1 MEMKKKT
8 QRCSPEFNK
17 KSQELTDQLRDIAIG
32 LYNYLGQQATYSN
45 GELRSHIE
53 NVYRDLLDLQFSIE
67 KTCKKY
73 SVKEDNGTR
82 V

>member
-45 GELRSHIE
+45 GELRSQVEEMYKDI
-53 NVYRDLLDLQFSIE
+53 VDLRSSIE
-67 KTCKKY
+67 ESYKEVQEVKK
-73 SVKEDNGTR
+73 SS
-82 V
+82 